1 MSLHGRAPWLSPNK
15 AKTRAMQAVR
25 FLHKALARALPSVH
39 AKRLNALMSAVSAL
53 LAGRR
58 LTLTAVG
65 RFMPGN
71 GQPRHAIK
79 RADRLLGNTHL
90 HTERPLF
97 YMMMLRALLGSV
109 KHPLVLVDWS
119 PVDAPGCFFLLRAA
133 IPLAGRSFVIYER
146 VHDREG
152 CPKYQGQ
159 LLKALALMLPPDC
172 IPIVVADSGFRRPWF
187 KAVEAQGW
195 YYVGRVRNSD
205 LCRIGEQPWQSIKT
219 LYDQASASP
228 KSLGTYEV
236 TRKSP
241 YFTQFYLLKEPA
253 LGRKHKRVTGTIA
266 EDKRSRQNAN
276 REREPWL
283 LASNLPAE
291 QWTAAKVVAIYK
303 RRMQIEEG
311 FRDVKSEHLG
321 FGLNLHR
328 SRCAKRIEILL
339 LIAALANYLVFLLG
353 LKARLAGYEQRFQSN
368 SIAHKRTL
376 SLWRL
381 GVEYLYRYG
390 QEIEPAS
397 LFDIELALR
406 QEVHQQ
412 A

>member
-1 MSLHGRAPWLSPNK
+1 
-15 AKTRAMQAVR
+15 MQAVR
-25 FLHKALARALPSVH
+25 FLHKAFAQALPSIH
-39 AKRLNALMSAVSAL
+39 AKRLNALMCAVSAL

-65 RFMPGN
+65 RFMPGD

-79 RADRLLGNTHL
+79 RADRLLANSHL
-90 HTERPLF
+90 QTERPLF
-97 YMMMLRALLGSV
+97 YLMMLRALLGAL

-133 IPLAGRSFVIYER
+133 VPLAGRSFVIYER
-146 VHDREG
+146 VHEREG

-172 IPIVVADSGFRRPWF
+172 IPILVADSGFRRPWF

-195 YYVGRVRNSD
+195 YYVGRVRNRD
-205 LCRIGEQPWQSIKT
+205 LCRLDEQPWQPIKT
-219 LYDQASASP
+219 LYEQASASP
-228 KSLGTYEV
+228 KSLGTYQM
-236 TRKSP
+236 TRNAP
-241 YFTQFYLLKEPA
+241 YLTQLYLLREPA
-253 LGRKHKRVTGTIA
+253 LGRKHRRVTGKIA
-266 EDKRSRQNAN
+266 EDKRSRQNAH

-291 QWTAAKVVAIYK
+291 QWTAAKVVAVYK

-339 LIAALANYLVFLLG
+339 LIAALANYVVFLLG
-353 LKARLAGYEQRFQSN
+353 FKARLAGYEQRFQSN
-368 SIAHKRTL
+368 SIERKRAL

-390 QEIEPAS
+390 QEEEPAS
-397 LFDIELALR
+397 LIEIERALR
-406 QEVHQQ
+406 REVHQQ
-412 A
+412 AQDLERI

>member
-1 MSLHGRAPWLSPNK
+1 
-15 AKTRAMQAVR
+15 MQAVR
-25 FLHKALARALPSVH
+25 FLHKAFTQALPSVH
-39 AKRLNALMSAVSAL
+39 AKRLNTLMCAVSAL

-65 RFMPGN
+65 RFMPGG

-79 RADRLLGNTHL
+79 RADRLLANPHL
-90 HTERPLF
+90 HAERPLF
-97 YMMMLRALLGSV
+97 YLMMLRALLGAL

-146 VHDREG
+146 VHEREG

-159 LLKALALMLPPDC
+159 LLDALALMLPPDC
-172 IPIVVADSGFRRPWF
+172 IPILVADSGFRRPWF
-187 KAVEAQGW
+187 KAVEAHGW
-195 YYVGRVRNSD
+195 YYVGRVRNRD
-205 LCRIGEQPWQSIKT
+205 LCRLDEQPWQPIKT
-219 LYDQASASP
+219 LYEQASTSP
-228 KSLGTYEV
+228 KSLGTYQM
-236 TRKSP
+236 TRNAP
-241 YFTQFYLLKEPA
+241 YLTQLYLLREPA
-253 LGRKHKRVTGTIA
+253 LGRKHRRVTGKIA
-266 EDKRSRQNAN
+266 EDKRSRKNAH

-291 QWTAAKVVAIYK
+291 QWTAAKIVAVYK

-311 FRDVKSEHLG
+311 FRDVKNEHLG

-368 SIAHKRTL
+368 SLEHKRAL

-390 QEIEPAS
+390 QKVESSSLIEIE
-397 LFDIELALR
+397 FELR
-406 QEVHQQ
+406 REVHQQ
-412 A
+412 SQCLERI

>member
-1 MSLHGRAPWLSPNK
+1 
-15 AKTRAMQAVR
+15 MQAVR
-25 FLHKALARALPSVH
+25 FLHKAFAQALPSIH
-39 AKRLNALMSAVSAL
+39 AKRLNALMCAVSAL

-58 LTLTAVG
+58 LTLTTVG
-65 RFMPGN
+65 RFMPGD

-79 RADRLLGNTHL
+79 RADRLLANPHL

-97 YMMMLRALLGSV
+97 YLMMLRALLGAL

-133 IPLAGRSFVIYER
+133 VPLAGRSFVIYER
-146 VHDREG
+146 VYEREG

-159 LLKALALMLPPDC
+159 LLDALALMLPPDC
-172 IPIVVADSGFRRPWF
+172 IPILVADSGFRRPWF

-195 YYVGRVRNSD
+195 YYVGRVRNRD
-205 LCRIGEQPWQSIKT
+205 LCRLDEQPWQPIKT
-219 LYDQASASP
+219 LYEQASASP
-228 KSLGTYEV
+228 KSLGTYQM
-236 TRKSP
+236 TRNAP
-241 YFTQFYLLKEPA
+241 YLTQLYLLREPA
-253 LGRKHKRVTGTIA
+253 LGRKHRRVTGTIA
-266 EDKRSRQNAN
+266 EDKRSRQNAH

-291 QWTAAKVVAIYK
+291 QWTAAKVVAVYK

-353 LKARLAGYEQRFQSN
+353 FKDGLK
-368 SIAHKRTL
+368 
-376 SLWRL
+376 
-381 GVEYLYRYG
+381 
-390 QEIEPAS
+390 
-397 LFDIELALR
+397 
-406 QEVHQQ
+406 
-412 A
+412 

>member
-1 MSLHGRAPWLSPNK
+1 
-15 AKTRAMQAVR
+15 MQAVR
-25 FLHKALARALPSVH
+25 FLHKAFAQALPSVH
-39 AKRLNALMSAVSAL
+39 AKRLNALMCAVSAL

-65 RFMPGN
+65 RFMPGD
-71 GQPRHAIK
+71 GQPRHAVK
-79 RADRLLGNTHL
+79 RADRLLANSHL
-90 HTERPLF
+90 QTERPLF
-97 YMMMLRALLGSV
+97 YLMMLRALLGAL

-133 IPLAGRSFVIYER
+133 VPLAGRSFVLYER
-146 VHDREG
+146 VHEREG

-172 IPIVVADSGFRRPWF
+172 IPILVADSGFRRPWF

-195 YYVGRVRNSD
+195 YYVGRVRNRD
-205 LCRIGEQPWQSIKT
+205 LCRLDEQPWQPIKT
-219 LYDQASASP
+219 LYEQASTSP
-228 KSLGTYEV
+228 KSLGTYQM
-236 TRKSP
+236 TRNAP
-241 YFTQFYLLKEPA
+241 YLTQLYLLREPA
-253 LGRKHKRVTGTIA
+253 LGRKHRRVTGKIA
-266 EDKRSRQNAN
+266 EDKRSRQNAH

-291 QWTAAKVVAIYK
+291 QWTAAKVVAVYK

-339 LIAALANYLVFLLG
+339 LIAALANYVVFLLG
-353 LKARLAGYEQRFQSN
+353 FKARLAGYEQRFQSN
-368 SIAHKRTL
+368 SIERKRAL

-381 GVEYLYRYG
+381 GVEYLHRYG
-390 QEIEPAS
+390 PEEEPAS
-397 LFDIELALR
+397 LIEIETALR
-406 QEVHQQ
+406 REVHQQ
-412 A
+412 AQDLERI